1 MIPIIKNTLPEVS
14 TREVC
19 RLLAINRAK
28 HYRHQKPRKT
38 MPDDALIRQEIE
50 VIALERARYGY
61 RRVTHE
67 LKRRGRQVNHKKVLR
82 LMRLEGLLCK
92 PRSAFKP
99 RTTDSNHDLRRYPN
113 LVKKLIPA
121 RPDHVWHADLTY
133 VRLDGGFVYLACVLD
148 GFSRKCIGWALS
160 PFLEASVALEA
171 LQMAI
176 VARKPVAGLIH
187 HSDQGVQYASN
198 RYVAVLEGVKAEISM
213 SRVGNPYDNAKM
225 ESFMATVKLEEVYL
239 NEYENFEEARASIRV
254 FIEDVYNAKR
264 LHSSLDYL
272 PPEEFEAAYARD
284 CTD

>member
-1 MIPIIKNTLPEVS
+1 MIPFVQNKVPEAS

-19 RLLAINRAK
+19 RLLAINRAR
-28 HYRHQKPRKT
+28 HYRHHKPNQTKLE
-38 MPDDALIRQEIE
+38 DALVRQEIE
-50 VIALERARYGY
+50 AIVLKCARYGY
-61 RRVTHE
+61 RRVTKE
-67 LKRRGRQVNHKKVLR
+67 LARRGQHVNHKKVLR

-92 PRSAFKP
+92 PRASFKP

-121 RPDHVWHADLTY
+121 RPDHLWHADLTY

-160 PFLEASVALEA
+160 PFLDASVALEA
-171 LQMAI
+171 LRMAI
-176 VARKPVAGLIH
+176 ITRKPQAGLIH

-225 ESFMATVKLEEVYL
+225 ESFMATLKLEEVYL

-254 FIEDVYNAKR
+254 FIEDVYNVKR
-264 LHSSLDYL
+264 LHSSLEYL

-284 CTD
+284 HTG